1 MTTLDRRTVLMT
13 SGLALAYRSLPLV
26 GHSFGAGNSAMSQS
40 AGYGEDGSTSDV
52 WPSFP
57 STDPALVRAVVL
69 AAHTDVDT
77 VAELVTAHPAL
88 SRASIDWGFGD
99 WEAALGAA
107 SHMGRRDIVDVLI
120 AHGARP
126 NIFSA
131 AMMGQLDVVRAFVA
145 AQPGI
150 QGIPGPHGITLLA
163 HARNGGEPAAGV
175 YEYLENLGDADPSG
189 PETIE
194 MSAEQRR
201 QFVGDYTFGSGSN
214 DYLEVAENR
223 EVLSVKRAGQPFGRR
238 MFAVSESEFYPS
250 GSPAVRIAF
259 DVQDGRATALQ
270 VIDNQVIVSARKVG
284 QGVTSR

>member
-13 SGLALAYRSLPLV
+13 SGLALAYRSLPLG
-26 GHSFGAGNSAMSQS
+26 GHSSGVGNSATSQS
-40 AGYGEDGSTSDV
+40 AGYAEDGSTGDV

-57 STDPALVRAVVL
+57 STDPVLVRAVVL

-77 VAELVTAHPAL
+77 VTELVTAHPAL

-107 SHMGRRDIVDVLI
+107 SHMGRRDIADVLI

-145 AQPGI
+145 AQPGV

-163 HARNGGEPAAGV
+163 HARNGGEPAAAV
-175 YEYLENLGDADPSG
+175 YEYLESLGDADPSG

-214 DYLEVAENR
+214 DYLEVGENR
-223 EVLSVKRAGQPFGRR
+223 EVLSLKRAGQPFGRR
-238 MFAVSESEFYPS
+238 MFPVSESEFYPS
-250 GSPAVRIAF
+250 GSPVVRIAF
-259 DVQDGRATALQ
+259 DVQGGQAAVLR
-270 VIDNQVIVSARKVG
+270 VIDSQVVLTARRAG
-284 QGVTSR
+284 

>member
-13 SGLALAYRSLPLV
+13 SGLALAYRSLPLG

-40 AGYGEDGSTSDV
+40 AAYSEDGSTSEV

-77 VAELVTAHPAL
+77 VAELVTGRPAL

-107 SHMGRRDIVDVLI
+107 SHMGRRDIADVLI

-131 AMMGQLDVVRAFVA
+131 AAMGQLDVVRAFVG

-150 QGIPGPHGITLLA
+150 QSIPGPHGITLLA
-163 HARNGGEPAAGV
+163 HARNGGDPAAPV
-175 YEYLENLGDADPSG
+175 YEYLESLGDADPSG

-194 MSAEQRR
+194 MNAEERR
-201 QFVGDYTFGSGSN
+201 QFVGNYTFGSGSG

-223 EVLSVKRAGQPFGRR
+223 EVLSVKRAGQAFGRR
-238 MFAVSESEFYPS
+238 MFPVSESEFYPS
-250 GSPAVRIAF
+250 GSPTVRIAF
-259 DVQDGRATALQ
+259 DLGDGRATELR
-270 VIDNQVIVSARKVG
+270 VIDSGVILTAARTG
-284 QGVTSR
+284 